1 MKILIFGA
9 WKRVHLIKFSVDVYN
24 GATSNLKDTEVE
36 AVRLARSTVLHGN
49 PNFWLIGLESLR
61 ILRISAQ
68 KLLMDFEPKTL
79 KTLDFFQLSFPFL
92 TVFFG
97 CIL

>member
-1 MKILIFGA
+1 MGPGDEYYL
-9 WKRVHLIKFSVDVYN
+9 LFSVVFTI
-24 GATSNLKDTEVE
+24 GPTSNLKDTEVE
-36 AVRLARSTVLHGN
+36 AVRLARSTVLYGN
-49 PNFWLIGLESLR
+49 PNFWLTGLGSLR

-79 KTLDFFQLSFPFL
+79 KTLDFFQLSFPFF